1 MTELVRETQSDASPE
16 PLDPAVLQAIRP
28 SATRMAAAEDA
39 FVQLL
44 SEEIGTLVRHR
55 PDHGWQLCER
65 IARTVLWLALSDQSA
80 EAAVQSLY
88 WLGEANQADGFPAS
102 EYVTVGHALV
112 RIAREMSGIKWTTTT
127 GSAWIRFF
135 MWLQPYVQAG
145 AGQQVVPRQ
154 TAYQEAARQ
163 EAARQEA
170 VRQEAVRQEAARQ
183 EAARQEAARQQAI
196 RQQAAD
202 AHEAAHRAA
211 FDQAIRPTVTDID
224 AIALASLLAKAEEG
238 EGEGEGG
245 EESEPAPGE
254 PAPGTSDDE

>member
-1 MTELVRETQSDASPE
+1 
-16 PLDPAVLQAIRP
+16 VLQAIRL

-44 SEEIGTLVRHR
+44 REEIGTLVRHR
-55 PDHGWQLCER
+55 PDQGWQLCER

-135 MWLQPYVQAG
+135 MWLQPYLQAG

-196 RQQAAD
+196 D
-202 AHEAAHRAA
+202 DHEAAHRAA
-211 FDQAIRPTVTDID
+211 FDQAIRPTVTDLD
-224 AIALASLLAKAEEG
+224 AIALASLLAKEEEG
-238 EGEGEGG
+238 EEG
-245 EESEPAPGE
+245 EPAPDE
-254 PAPGTSDDE
+254 PAPGTTDDDE

>member
-1 MTELVRETQSDASPE
+1 MTEPVRDTQSDAGPE
-16 PLDPAVLQAIRP
+16 ALDPAVLQAIRP

-44 SEEIGTLVRHR
+44 SEEIGTVVRHL
-55 PDHGWQLCER
+55 PDRGWQLCER

-112 RIAREMSGIKWTTTT
+112 RIAREMSGMKWTTTT

-135 MWLQPYVQAG
+135 MWLQPYLQAG

-154 TAYQEAARQ
+154 
-163 EAARQEA
+163 
-170 VRQEAVRQEAARQ
+170 AVRQEAAHHEAARREATRQEAGRQ
-183 EAARQEAARQQAI
+183 EAARRQAVHQQAVRQQAT
-196 RQQAAD
+196 D
-202 AHEAAHRAA
+202 DHEAAHRAA
-211 FDQAIRPTVTDID
+211 FDQAIRPTPTDID
-224 AIALASLLAKAEEG
+224 AIALANLVADEG
-238 EGEGEGG
+238 EPDHDHARDQAVP
-245 EESEPAPGE
+245 SM
-254 PAPGTSDDE
+254 TDHDE

>member
-1 MTELVRETQSDASPE
+1 MSELVRDTQSDAGPE
-16 PLDPAVLQAIRP
+16 ALDPAVLQAIRP

-44 SEEIGTLVRHR
+44 SEELGTLVRHL
-55 PDHGWQLCER
+55 PDRGWQLCER

-135 MWLQPYVQAG
+135 MWLQPYLQAG

-154 TAYQEAARQ
+154 
-163 EAARQEA
+163 
-170 VRQEAVRQEAARQ
+170 VVHQ
-183 EAARQEAARQQAI
+183 EAARQEAARQQAVH
-196 RQQAAD
+196 QQATD
-202 AHEAAHRAA
+202 DHEAAHRAA

-224 AIALASLLAKAEEG
+224 AIALASLLSDEG
-238 EGEGEGG
+238 E
-245 EESEPAPGE
+245 PDHARDQAVPGM
-254 PAPGTSDDE
+254 TDHDE

>member
-1 MTELVRETQSDASPE
+1 MSELVRDTQSDAGPE

-39 FVQLL
+39 FIQLL
-44 SEEIGTLVRHR
+44 SEELGTLVSHQ
-55 PDHGWQLCER
+55 PDRGWQLCER

-135 MWLQPYVQAG
+135 MWLQPYLQAG

-154 TAYQEAARQ
+154 
-163 EAARQEA
+163 
-170 VRQEAVRQEAARQ
+170 
-183 EAARQEAARQQAI
+183 AARQEAARQQAVH
-196 RQQAAD
+196 QQATD
-202 AHEAAHRAA
+202 DHEAAHRAA

-224 AIALASLLAKAEEG
+224 AIALANLLSDEG
-238 EGEGEGG
+238 E
-245 EESEPAPGE
+245 PDHARDQAVPGM
-254 PAPGTSDDE
+254 TDHDE